1 MKSNLFLYILIK
13 DATFH
18 VSVNLDC
25 INVHFGRFDISYSL
39 YRVWKLETIS
49 FIFNLGLLQYCI
61 LIIYV
66 MKTTISLCIYGFVY
80 VSNFLCKKQNKTCP
94 QTTSRSSLQSPL
106 QPYTGSV
113 YLYKCKK
120 IMMKVF
126 FGLFLMDIAVGG
138 GLRLI

>member
-13 DATFH
+13 DATFR

-25 INVHFGRFDISYSL
+25 INVHFGRFHISYSL

-80 VSNFLCKKQNKTCP
+80 VSNFLCKKKQQNL
-94 QTTSRSSLQSPL
+94 SSDHIEIQSSIPL
-106 QPYTGSV
+106 TAV
-113 YLYKCKK
+113 HRIC
-120 IMMKVF
+120 VF
-126 FGLFLMDIAVGG
+126 V
-138 GLRLI
+138 